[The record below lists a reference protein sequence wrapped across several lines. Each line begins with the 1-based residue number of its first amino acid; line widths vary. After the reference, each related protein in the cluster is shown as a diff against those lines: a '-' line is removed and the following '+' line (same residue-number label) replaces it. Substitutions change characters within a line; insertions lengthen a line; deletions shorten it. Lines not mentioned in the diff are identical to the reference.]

1 MPLIAAIEAG
11 TDIVQHPQC
20 TEDSTLEFVPIK
32 KVPIIASSPTIPKR
46 VKTEL
51 NHVSLKL
58 RQILGSVILYA
69 QHPPDLRGPNV
80 QKLKVGVR
88 TRAGWAMTVNVAF
101 LIPRQ
106 RHRVI
111 NA

>member
-1 MPLIAAIEAG
+1 MKVSLIAI
-11 TDIVQHPQC
+11 
-20 TEDSTLEFVPIK
+20 
-32 KVPIIASSPTIPKR
+32 SPSISNR
-46 VKTEL
+46 VKTEFI
-51 NHVSLKL
+51 HVSLKL

-88 TRAGWAMTVNVAF
+88 ARAGWAMTVNVAF

>member
-46 VKTEL
+46 VKTEF

-58 RQILGSVILYA
+58 RQILGSATSYA
-69 QHPPDLRGPNV
+69 QHPPDVRGPNV
-80 QKLKVGVR
+80 QKLKAGVR
-88 TRAGWAMTVNVAF
+88 TRAGWAMTVDVAL
-101 LIPRQ
+101 LIPRARQ
-106 RHRVI
+106 RVM